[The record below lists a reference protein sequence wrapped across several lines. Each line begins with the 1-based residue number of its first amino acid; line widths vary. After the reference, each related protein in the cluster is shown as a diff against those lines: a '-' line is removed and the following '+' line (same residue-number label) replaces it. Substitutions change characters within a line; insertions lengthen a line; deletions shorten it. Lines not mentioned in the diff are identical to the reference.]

1 VSTIEEQEVDYH
13 LREALSHLETAL
25 NQSMAIVQENDAL
38 KKKEIGAKWEIFI
51 GQFLGQV
58 RDIGKKTKIN
68 LLSLISFPKIR

>member
-1 VSTIEEQEVDYH
+1 VSAIEEQNVDYH

-51 GQFLGQV
+51 GEFMGQV
-58 RDIGKKTKIN
+58 RDIGKRSKVN